1 MYNPFVTINIL
12 FYRIGSIYHSI
23 FFLHIYNLNK
33 KDHNFLLLQ
42 IDNVCMN
49 LLMFEELILF
59 YFIYF
64 YFMIILLQ
72 LFGNLNL
79 LLHDDGH
86 GRGHVRNMNVYILH
100 YISNN
105 FIRI

>member
-1 MYNPFVTINIL
+1 
-12 FYRIGSIYHSI
+12 
-23 FFLHIYNLNK
+23 
-33 KDHNFLLLQ
+33 
-42 IDNVCMN
+42 MN
-49 LLMFEELILF
+49 LLMFKELILF

-79 LLHDDGH
+79 LHDDGR
-86 GRGHVRNMNVYILH
+86 GRGHVRNINVYILH
-100 YISNN
+100 YISHN